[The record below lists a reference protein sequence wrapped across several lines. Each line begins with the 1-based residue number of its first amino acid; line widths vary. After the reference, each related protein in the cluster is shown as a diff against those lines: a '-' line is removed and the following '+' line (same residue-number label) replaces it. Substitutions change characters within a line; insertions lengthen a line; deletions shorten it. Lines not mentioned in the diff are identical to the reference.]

1 MVPYSKS
8 STFSFEARNPNGE
21 MKLEGQGKYI
31 YLKRYLF
38 EFKKNK

>member
-8 STFSFEARNPNGE
+8 SSFSFEARNSTGD

-31 YLKRYLF
+31 NLSSYLYEL
-38 EFKKNK
+38 N